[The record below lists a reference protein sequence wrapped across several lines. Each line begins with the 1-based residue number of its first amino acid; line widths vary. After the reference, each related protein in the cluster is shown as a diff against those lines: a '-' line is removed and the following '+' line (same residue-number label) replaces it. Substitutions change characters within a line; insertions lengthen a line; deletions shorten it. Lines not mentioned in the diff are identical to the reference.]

1 MAVQAQVMSRYNF
14 KESETKWQAA
24 WDRAA
29 CFRVSDTDN
38 SRPKYYVLEM
48 FPYPSGRIHMGHVRN
63 YTIGDVIARFKRA
76 RGFAVLHPMGWDAFG
91 LPAENA
97 AMARGVHPRKWTL
110 ENIAAMRAQLKSMGL
125 AIDWRREIATCHPD
139 YYRHEQ
145 KIFLD
150 FLAAGLVYRKESWVN
165 WDPVD
170 QTVLANE
177 QVVDGRGWRSGA
189 PVEQRELT
197 QWFCRITAF
206 ADELLEAL
214 DGLTRWPEK
223 VRVMQAKWIGRST
236 GARAFFPLTGQPAGE
251 ANRLEV
257 FTTRPDTLFGA
268 SFCAISPNHPLA
280 VALAKQ
286 DSGAADFIAECNRLG
301 TSQEAIETAEKRGYR
316 TPVSARNPLSED
328 IELPVYIANFVLM
341 EYGTGAIFGCPAHD
355 QRDLDFARKYD
366 LPVVPVVLPPE
377 ANPSSFAVADEAYV
391 GEGTAFNSDFLDGL
405 TVEAAKAAAI
415 KRLRALDFGEE
426 AIQYRLRDW
435 GISRQRYWGC
445 PIPIIHCPDC
455 GIVPV
460 PESDLPVE
468 LPDDV
473 DLSTPGNPLE
483 RHPTW
488 AKVDCPRCGVGAR
501 RETDTFDTFF
511 ESSWYFARF
520 CSPRAATAFD
530 RAAVDRWLP
539 VDQYIGGIEH
549 AVLHLLYAR
558 FFMRALKQ
566 CDYLNTE
573 EPFAG
578 LFTQGMI
585 CHETYADPD
594 GTWLSPDDVREDA
607 NGTPVTA
614 NGRPVRVGRSEKMS
628 KSKNNTVDP
637 AHIIETYGADTARW
651 FMLSDS
657 PPERDMEWTVAGID
671 GAFRFMQ
678 RLWRLVTEA
687 ADDLP
692 SRGSAVPSDITG
704 NALALRRAT
713 HKTIAAVTEDIE
725 AFRFNRAVAR
735 VHELT
740 NVLGEFRATAKSLSA
755 NDRWVLRESLETLV
769 RLCGPMIPHLAEE
782 LWQHLGT
789 TGLLVDEAWPQADTA
804 LTIDAA
810 VKVAVQVNG
819 KLRGTVDLPR
829 NSPDDTAREAA
840 LALPAVAR
848 LLIDA
853 PPRRV
858 IVVRNRIV
866 NVVI

>member
-1 MAVQAQVMSRYNF
+1 MSRYNF
-14 KESETKWQAA
+14 KESEATWQAA
-24 WDRAA
+24 WDQAA
-29 CFRVSDTDN
+29 CFNVPDGDLGGDPG
-38 SRPKYYVLEM
+38 RPKYYVLEM

-63 YTIGDVIARFKRA
+63 YTIGDVIARYKRA
-76 RGFAVLHPMGWDAFG
+76 RGFSVLHPMGWDAFG

-97 AMARGVHPRKWTL
+97 AMAKGVHPRKWTL
-110 ENIAAMRAQLKSMGL
+110 ENIAAMRAQLKGMGL

-145 KIFLD
+145 KMFLD
-150 FLAAGLVYRKESWVN
+150 FLAQDLVYRKESWVN

-177 QVVDGRGWRSGA
+177 QVIDGRGWRSDA
-189 PVEQRELT
+189 PVEQRKLA
-197 QWFCRITAF
+197 QWFCRITDF
-206 ADELLEAL
+206 ADELLAAL

-223 VRVMQAKWIGRST
+223 VRVMQAKWIGRSA
-236 GARAFFPLTGQPAGE
+236 GARIYFPLLGQPAGE
-251 ANRLEV
+251 ADRLEV

-268 SFCAISPNHPLA
+268 SFCALSPNHPLA
-280 VALAKQ
+280 AALAKE
-286 DSGAADFIAECNRLG
+286 DADVADFIAECSRLG
-301 TSQEAIETAEKRGYR
+301 TSQEAIETAEKRGLR
-316 TPVSARNPLSED
+316 TTMRARHPFID
-328 IELPVYIANFVLM
+328 DMELPVYIANFVLM
-341 EYGTGAIFGCPAHD
+341 DYGTGAIFGCPAHD

-366 LPVVPVVLPPE
+366 LPVLPVVLPPD
-377 ANPSSFAVADEAYV
+377 ADPKTFAIGDEAYV
-391 GEGTAFNSDFLDGL
+391 GPGTAYNSVFLDGK
-405 TVEAAKAAAI
+405 TVEEAKAAAI
-415 KRLRALDFGEE
+415 ARLQELGHGEG

-435 GISRQRYWGC
+435 GVSRQRYWGC
-445 PIPIIHCPDC
+445 PIPVIHCPDC

-473 DLSTPGNPLE
+473 DLSGPGNPLA

-488 AKVDCPRCGVGAR
+488 PQVDCPRCGTAAR

-520 CSPRAATAFD
+520 CSPRAAVPFE
-530 RAAVDRWLP
+530 RAAVDHWLP

-558 FFMRALKQ
+558 FFTRALKQ
-566 CDYLNTE
+566 CGYLSAD

-585 CHETYADPD
+585 CHETYCDPD
-594 GTWLSPDDVREDA
+594 GVWLSPDEVRHDA
-607 NGTPVTA
+607 GGAPVTA
-614 NGRPVRVGRSEKMS
+614 DGRPVRVGRSEKMS

-657 PPERDMEWTVAGID
+657 PPERDMEWTAAGIE

-678 RLWRLVTEA
+678 RLWRLATDAV
-687 ADDLP
+687 DDLP
-692 SRGSAVPSDITG
+692 ARGSPMPGDMAE

-735 VHELT
+735 IHELA
-740 NVLGEFRATAKSLSA
+740 NVLSDFKVGSKSTAA
-755 NDRWVLRESLETLV
+755 GDRWVLRESLETLT
-769 RLCGPMIPHLAEE
+769 RLCGPMVPHLAEE
-782 LWQHLGT
+782 LWRRLGAT
-789 TGLLVDEAWPQADTA
+789 RLLADEAWPQADAA
-804 LTIDAA
+804 LTVDTA
-810 VKVAVQVNG
+810 VTVAVQVNG

-829 NSPDDTAREAA
+829 NSPDDSVREAA
-840 LALPAVAR
+840 LALPAVSR
-848 LLIDA
+848 LLADG
-853 PPRRV
+853 PPRKV
-858 IVVRNRIV
+858 IVVQNRIV
-866 NVVI
+866 NVVV